1 MDNTYNIDFI
11 ARCIAGH
18 NKIDIAKLNENI
30 DIIDAKLKEHSD
42 ALTEVDTALSGKQ
55 DALSVEQLSAVNS
68 GITSESVAQI
78 ETNKNNI
85 SSITPTITTVDHT
98 AIQTTNYE
106 QVTGLTYTLAAGKTA
121 IFNVSAI
128 NQRGAIRGIKIVTG
142 TTLSDADTVAISET
156 SANYRALTCGGIYT
170 NTSSGD
176 VTLYVFVKFYSAV
189 KNAVT
194 LSAYQV

>member
-1 MDNTYNIDFI
+1 MATNTTNYNWKKPDYEDDADIKDINDNFD
-11 ARCIAGH
+11 G
-18 NKIDIAKLNENI
+18 
-30 DIIDAKLKEHSD
+30 IDAQVKAID
-42 ALTEVDTALSGKQ
+42 DQV
-55 DALSVEQLSAVNS
+55 QL
-68 GITSESVAQI
+68 
-78 ETNKNNI
+78 NKNNI
-85 SSITPTITTVDHT
+85 SKITPIVTTVDHT
-98 AIQTTNYE
+98 ATQTTGYE

-128 NQRGAIRGIKIVTG
+128 NQRGAIRGIKIATG
-142 TTLSDADTVAISET
+142 TTLSDANTVAISET

-170 NTSSGD
+170 NTGSSD